1 MIFENEELSEVC
13 ESPDEAMNVSVPVS
27 MVLHSSG
34 EISVVVIDLMRE
46 DESQC
51 FAERTIRFS
60 AHAAAQFLDAMG
72 NTVQK
77 SEHLLFGDERPA
89 MATLH

>member
-1 MIFENEELSEVC
+1 MIFENEEPSDVC
-13 ESPDEAMNVSVPVS
+13 ESPDEAVNVSVPVS

-46 DESQC
+46 DERPC

-72 NTVQK
+72 STVQ
-77 SEHLLFGDERPA
+77 SGHLLFGDERPA
-89 MATLH
+89 TATLH

>member
-1 MIFENEELSEVC
+1 VIFENEELSDAYD
-13 ESPDEAMNVSVPVS
+13 SPDEPMNVSVPIS

-46 DESQC
+46 DERQC

-72 NTVQK
+72 NTVQ
-77 SEHLLFGDERPA
+77 SGHLLFGDERPA